1 MTPELE
7 AKRALEQPA
16 LRTIVLGGSAGGI
29 EAVGVLLAA
38 LPRPLPVSV
47 LVALHIAS
55 GSKAHWPTVF
65 RHSTAP
71 VFEAE
76 DKDLAAAGSVYIAPP
91 DYHLLVDT
99 DGRLNLSAE
108 ERVNLSRPSVDV
120 LFESVA
126 WAYGSAA
133 LAVVLTGANADG
145 AAGLAAIRARGG
157 ACWVQA
163 PETALAAYMPRAAQQ
178 AVPDAQVLSLD
189 AMASALRS
197 WLPSAGGSDAR

>member
-1 MTPELE
+1 MTTLAE
-7 AKRALEQPA
+7 ASQTLRRRP

-29 EAVGVLLAA
+29 EAVSLLLAA
-38 LPRPLPVSV
+38 LPTPLPVSV
-47 LVALHIAS
+47 IVVLHIAG
-55 GSKAHWPTVF
+55 GSKASWPLVF
-65 RHSTAP
+65 RGSTAP

-76 DKDLAAAGSVYIAPP
+76 DRDVAEVGGVYVAPP
-91 DYHLLVDT
+91 DYHLLVDS
-99 DGRLNLSAE
+99 DGRFSLSAE
-108 ERVNLSRPSVDV
+108 ERVNLARPSLDV

-163 PETALAAYMPRAAQQ
+163 PETALAPYMPRAALA
-178 AVPDAQVLSLD
+178 AVPDAEVLSLES
-189 AMASALRS
+189 MTSALRG
-197 WLPSAGGSDAR
+197 WLPPSRGSDAG